1 MVENFSKSKTL
12 CDVFPVP
19 GDQTCV
25 GRVCTTRP
33 FLGAIFGNV
42 CSAMPFL
49 SATWRGVRRRCLR
62 TGTFVIF
69 LHLLELP
76 AADVAPDAD
85 DRRNRLRSISLSVLP
100 VNRHWVTVSVF
111 VLVVAHVNISPEV
124 SLTLGDRN
132 HHTVEC

>member
-42 CSAMPFL
+42 CSAMAFL

-69 LHLLELP
+69 LHLLELL
-76 AADVAPDAD
+76 AADIAPDAD
-85 DRRNRLRSISLSVLP
+85 HRRDSLGAVCRRVLP
-100 VNRHWVTVSVF
+100 VNGHRVSVSVF
-111 VLVVAHVNISPEV
+111 VL
-124 SLTLGDRN
+124 
-132 HHTVEC
+132 